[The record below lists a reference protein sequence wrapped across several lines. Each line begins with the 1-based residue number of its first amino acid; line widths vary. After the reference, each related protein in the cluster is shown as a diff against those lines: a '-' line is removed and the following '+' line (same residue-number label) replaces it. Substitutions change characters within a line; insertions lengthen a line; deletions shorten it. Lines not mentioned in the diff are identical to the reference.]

1 MDAAKAELQAL
12 QTLKRARGEQ
22 LLRYG
27 AAGWTHQDVRAALSI
42 PHVSGISLWQFM
54 DIKADD
60 GATKSCGSCVYAK
73 PYNASTPMDCAI
85 ISAHC
90 WRPGGENHKG
100 LVDLWRRPKRVFAS
114 VQKLFMHDTH

>member
-1 MDAAKAELQAL
+1 MRLEHAITSRRASVADQGLRGPLWEVDGYDVTTAMDDPRVA
-12 QTLKRARGEQ
+12 
-22 LLRYG
+22 
-27 AAGWTHQDVRAALSI
+27 
-42 PHVSGISLWQFM
+42 GISLWQFM